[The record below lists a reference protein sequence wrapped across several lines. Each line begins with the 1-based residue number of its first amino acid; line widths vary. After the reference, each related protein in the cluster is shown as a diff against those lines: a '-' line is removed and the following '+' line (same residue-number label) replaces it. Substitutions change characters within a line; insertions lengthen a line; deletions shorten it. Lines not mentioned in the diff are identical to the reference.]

1 MNITKASI
9 ALLAASALVVGGTS
23 AAQAYPVG
31 QDTQILLSKTSAIR
45 SGSMIKVKAKNVDRD
60 CEVTFSIEGPFRED
74 EDFDLAS
81 AFSGKN
87 YSTAYTALQ
96 VPASPGEYKI
106 AADYEASCQKSGSHA
121 NRDKVSFQ
129 VGKITSLATP
139 TVVSTQLLLKKKP
152 TLNFTGSLKVR
163 STLSGTPTALAGKK
177 VSVIVSV
184 TPAAG
189 GNPVSLPAIIVTTDA
204 AGNYGGKQALTT
216 KNLKGAYSVK
226 ATFVGDSVYSESTSS
241 ATSAIS
247 IASVRAKAAAA
258 KAAAL
263 NAAVRYAAINKLTR

>member
-1 MNITKASI
+1 
-9 ALLAASALVVGGTS
+9 
-23 AAQAYPVG
+23 
-31 QDTQILLSKTSAIR
+31 
-45 SGSMIKVKAKNVDRD
+45 MIKVKAKNVDRD
-60 CEVTFSIEGPFRED
+60 CEVIFSIEGPFREE

-87 YSTAYTALQ
+87 YSTAYTAIQ
-96 VPASPGEYKI
+96 VPESPDVYKVV
-106 AADYEASCQKSGSHA
+106 ADYGNEASCQPTGSHA

-129 VGKITSLATP
+129 VGKITSLTTP

-152 TLNFTGSLKVR
+152 TLNFTGNLKVR
-163 STLSGTPTALAGKK
+163 STLAGTPTALAGQK
-177 VSVIVSV
+177 VSVVVSV

-204 AGNYGGKQALTT
+204 AGNYSGKQALTT
-216 KNLKGAYSVK
+216 KNLKGSYSVK
-226 ATFVGDSVYSESTSS
+226 ATFVGDKVYSASTSS
-241 ATSAIS
+241 ATTGIS

-263 NAAVRYAAINKLTR
+263 KAAVRSANITKLTR

>member
-1 MNITKASI
+1 MNKLKISFAI
-9 ALLAASALVVGGTS
+9 VASAALVLGGAVS
-23 AAQAYPVG
+23 AQAYPVG

-60 CEVTFSIEGPFRED
+60 CEVTFSIEGPFREE

-96 VPASPGEYKI
+96 VPESPGEYKVV
-106 AADYEASCQKSGSHA
+106 ADYEASCQKTGSNV

-129 VGKITSLATP
+129 VGKITSLTTP

-152 TLNFTGSLKVR
+152 TLNFTGNLKVR
-163 STLSGTPTALAGKK
+163 SSLAGTPTALAGQK
-177 VSVIVSV
+177 VSVVVSV

-204 AGNYGGKQALTT
+204 AGNYSGKQALTT
-216 KNLKGAYSVK
+216 KNLKGSYSVK
-226 ATFVGDSVYSESTSS
+226 ATFVGDKVYSAATSS
-241 ATSAIS
+241 ATTGIS

-263 NAAVRYAAINKLTR
+263 NAAVRSANITKLTR